1 MNRPYS
7 TRSITIGGIS
17 TALIVL
23 SLFLGI
29 LTKNSKLFFLG
40 LATCFG
46 AIPCILNGVKGGT
59 TAYAASA
66 LLSFI
71 ILPNKQ
77 YAGIYVLFGMYPM
90 VKLICERQVRIKEI
104 IFKYLWFNITSA
116 ASYFIY
122 RNLMYT
128 GEFFKQPMGIIF
140 LIAGA
145 QIIFFIY
152 DYAFTVFITF
162 TKDKILKEV

>member
-7 TRSITIGGIS
+7 ARSITIGGIS
-17 TALIVL
+17 TALIIV

-29 LTKNSKLFFLG
+29 LTKNSKLFFLS

-46 AIPCILNGVKGGT
+46 AIPCIFNGVKGGT
-59 TAYAASA
+59 VTYAASA

-71 ILPNKQ
+71 ILPNKM
-77 YAGIYVLFGMYPM
+77 YAGVFALFGVYPM
-90 VKLICERQVRIKEI
+90 VKLICERQGRIKEI
-104 IFKYLWFNITSA
+104 IFKYLWFNITAA

-122 RNLMYT
+122 RNLIYT
-128 GEFFKQPMGIIF
+128 GEFFKQPMGIII

-145 QIIFFIY
+145 QVLFLIY
-152 DYAFTVFITF
+152 DYVFTVFITF